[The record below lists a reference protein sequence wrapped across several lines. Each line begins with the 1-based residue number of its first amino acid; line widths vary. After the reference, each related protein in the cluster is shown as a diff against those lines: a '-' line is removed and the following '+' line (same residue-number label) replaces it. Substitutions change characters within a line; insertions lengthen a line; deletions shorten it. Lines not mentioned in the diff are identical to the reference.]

1 MGNKLTVIKN
11 IIWALSIVICLVV
24 MLIALVFGAATKYY
38 GQDGYPVLYLG
49 GETPAKDK
57 PEASQQGEDGQDGE
71 DVPQGVQQ
79 ADGSLT
85 VLAKTK
91 DAGQEYIDSLTFLC
105 DSALV
110 GLRDY
115 GLLSGGIG
123 TTQVWGSSAG
133 NIPVAD
139 IAECTIKY
147 PNDGS
152 QISAANAA
160 MIAKPEILIISLGA
174 DSLAGTTREDFIYNY
189 TLLVL
194 GIRAS
199 SPQTTIVC
207 CSLGSVISG
216 YSGVDNLSSAEIG
229 DANEWIKQVCIDTG
243 AYFLD
248 VAEVLNEGGYLLN
261 KYASQNGKTLNTR
274 GLETVLEY
282 IRTHAV
288 S

>member
-1 MGNKLTVIKN
+1 MGDKLTVIKN
-11 IIWALSIVICLVV
+11 IIWAVAIVLCL
-24 MLIALVFGAATKYY
+24 LILLVGLVFGAATKYY
-38 GQDGYPVLYLG
+38 GDDEYPILYLDGAAAKEDKPGEEGESDG
-49 GETPAKDK
+49 GEEGV
-57 PEASQQGEDGQDGE
+57 PEQSA
-71 DVPQGVQQ
+71 QQ
-79 ADGSLT
+79 ADGTLT
-85 VLAKTK
+85 ILAESK
-91 DAGQEYIDSLTFLC
+91 DAGQEYLDSLTFLC

-123 TTQVWGSSAG
+123 TTQVWGSNAG
-133 NIPVAD
+133 NIPAAN
-139 IAECTIKY
+139 IAECMIKY

-152 QISAANAA
+152 EISAANAA
-160 MIAKPEILIISLGA
+160 MIAKPEILVIYLGA
-174 DSLAGTTREDFIYNY
+174 DGLAAVSREEFIYNY
-189 TLLVL
+189 TLLIL

-199 SPQTTIVC
+199 SPQTVIVC

-229 DANEWIKQVCIDTG
+229 DANEWIRQICTDTG

-261 KYASQNGKTLNTR
+261 KYASQNGKTLNTK

-288 S
+288 A

>member
-1 MGNKLTVIKN
+1 MDNKLTIIKN
-11 IIWALSIVICLVV
+11 IIWAIAIVLCL
-24 MLIALVFGAATKYY
+24 LILLVGLIFGAATKYY
-38 GQDGYPVLYLG
+38 GADEYPVLYLG
-49 GETPAKDK
+49 GAGPEEEKPAQSD
-57 PEASQQGEDGQDGE
+57 EQQEEDS
-71 DVPQGVQQ
+71 PPAAAQQ
-79 ADGSLT
+79 ADGTLT
-85 VLAKTK
+85 ILAETK
-91 DAGQEYIDSLTFLC
+91 DAGQEYLDSLTFLC

-110 GLRDY
+110 GIRDY

-133 NIPVAD
+133 NIPAD
-139 IAECTIKY
+139 SIAECMIKY

-152 QISAANAA
+152 EISAANAA
-160 MIAKPEILIISLGA
+160 MIAKPETLIISLGA
-174 DSLAGTTREDFIYNY
+174 DGLANMSKEDFIYNY

-207 CSLGSVISG
+207 CSLSSVISG
-216 YSGVDNLSSAEIG
+216 YSGVDNLSAVEIG
-229 DANEWIKQVCIDTG
+229 DANEWIRQICTDTG

-248 VAEVLNEGGYLLN
+248 VAEAVNESGYLLN
-261 KYASQNGKTLNTR
+261 KYASPNGKTLNTK
-274 GLETVLEY
+274 GLEEVLKY

>member
-1 MGNKLTVIKN
+1 MKGKLVIIKN
-11 IIWALSIVICLVV
+11 ILWAFGIVLCLA
-24 MLIALVFGAATKYY
+24 ALLVGLGFGLFTKYQ
-38 GQDGYPVLYLG
+38 GSSIRDMVTLGEKADKPQKGEFDNVLPEGTLYTL
-49 GETPAKDK
+49 GET
-57 PEASQQGEDGQDGE
+57 
-71 DVPQGVQQ
+71 
-79 ADGSLT
+79 ADG
-85 VLAKTK
+85 
-91 DAGQEYIDSLTFLC
+91 GQAYIDSLTFLC

-248 VAEVLNEGGYLLN
+248 VAEVLNEGGYLLH
-261 KYASQNGKTLNTR
+261 KYASQNGKSLNTR

>member
-1 MGNKLTVIKN
+1 MDNKLTIIKN
-11 IIWALSIVICLVV
+11 IIWAVAIVLCLLILVV
-24 MLIALVFGAATKYY
+24 GLIFGAASKYY
-38 GQDGYPVLYLG
+38 GADEYPILYLG
-49 GETPAKDK
+49 GEAPEKEKPA
-57 PEASQQGEDGQDGE
+57 ENQQQQEEEEEDAPGAAQQPDGT
-71 DVPQGVQQ
+71 
-79 ADGSLT
+79 LT
-85 VLAKTK
+85 ILAETK
-91 DAGQEYIDSLTFLC
+91 DAGEEYLDSLTFLC

-110 GLRDY
+110 GIRDY

-133 NIPVAD
+133 NIPASE
-139 IAECTIKY
+139 IAECVIKY

-152 QISAANAA
+152 EISAANAA
-160 MIAKPEILIISLGA
+160 MIAKPETLIISLGA

-207 CSLGSVISG
+207 CSLSSVISG
-216 YSGVDNLSSAEIG
+216 YSGVDNLSSVEIG
-229 DANEWIKQVCIDTG
+229 DANEWIRQICTDTG

-248 VAEVLNEGGYLLN
+248 VAEAVNESGYLLN
-261 KYASQNGKTLNTR
+261 KYASPNGKTLNTK
-274 GLETVLEY
+274 GLEEVLKY